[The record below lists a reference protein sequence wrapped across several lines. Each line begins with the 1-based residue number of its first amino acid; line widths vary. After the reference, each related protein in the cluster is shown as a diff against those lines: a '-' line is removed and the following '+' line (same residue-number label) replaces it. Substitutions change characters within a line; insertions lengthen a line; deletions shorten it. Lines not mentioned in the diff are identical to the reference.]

1 MKTTKKCTKCG
12 SSDIVR
18 TLGPRPYPAFWKAV
32 KVSRYVCTSCG
43 FIEDWIDEKKD
54 MAKLKKEH
62 GG

>member
-1 MKTTKKCTKCG
+1 M
-12 SSDIVR
+12 
-18 TLGPRPYPAFWKAV
+18 